1 MREIRREEG
10 RAEGRV
16 KVKKTEARMERV
28 LGASAN
34 STRAAAIRIRTILF
48 VKGNPAQNQ
57 TTSEPVNALI
67 RAGNES
73 WRVWSED
80 QKAVSNFKARVCVK
94 IEGKSIAGDAFFQ
107 RRTCETAA
115 AICNLQ
121 KSERR
126 FCRSV
131 NGRANWKT
139 SVRRLPVTGAR
150 SARLRS
156 LPFCRPTADFS
167 LRAFRLTS
175 PRPPFLSF

>member
-1 MREIRREEG
+1 
-10 RAEGRV
+10 
-16 KVKKTEARMERV
+16 MERV